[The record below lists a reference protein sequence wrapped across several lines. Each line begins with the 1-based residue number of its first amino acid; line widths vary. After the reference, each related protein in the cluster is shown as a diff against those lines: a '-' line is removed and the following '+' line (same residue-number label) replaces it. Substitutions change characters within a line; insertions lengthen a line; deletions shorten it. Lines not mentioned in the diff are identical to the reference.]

1 MAIITFEELISAG
14 RMWAIK
20 RVLMVYFMY
29 LFLRLL
35 ENDVIRYDLLAFN
48 EWTNVTTWKL
58 TPWVCVADSLK
69 HFRRKIESK
78 NGGHSS
84 CLTYLKVAENAA
96 SYRSMTASQW
106 FCWLFEKIIIVKC
119 LL

>member
-35 ENDVIRYDLLAFN
+35 ENDVIRYMIYWLLMN
-48 EWTNVTTWKL
+48 ERT
-58 TPWVCVADSLK
+58 
-69 HFRRKIESK
+69 
-78 NGGHSS
+78 
-84 CLTYLKVAENAA
+84 
-96 SYRSMTASQW
+96 
-106 FCWLFEKIIIVKC
+106 
-119 LL
+119 